1 MKVGR
6 NAQLS
11 KRNSDSK
18 RPRVP
23 SNKRLGQRKH
33 RSRRQLTNALQR
45 LEDRHLLTF
54 AIDLVSDIN
63 LIGESSSINQ
73 YVEMND
79 VGYFVANDGLSGG
92 ELWKTDGT
100 SAGTSQV
107 KDIVAGPVG
116 GQPEGLTVLDGELF
130 FIALDEGGETNL
142 WKSDGTESGTVM
154 VYDANE
160 AGVYSM
166 DQLTKSGDQLFF
178 TAYEENS
185 GYELWR
191 SDGTSNGTVLVED
204 INPDATA
211 FGRPEDLTDVDG
223 TLFFTSYEDSDYN
236 RELWKSDGTAAG
248 TMMVVD
254 LTIDPADGGELSTV
268 SSYPS
273 YLTNVDGTLFF
284 AAYDLD
290 HGIELFKSDGTA
302 NGTILVDDLN
312 PGSADSD
319 PLELTAFG
327 NSLLF
332 SARDSA
338 GNRHVYRAN
347 DQGIELIADTTGGLG
362 SSSPAEFTVA
372 GNEVFFAANG
382 SRPLT
387 QVVADQPDLNG
398 DNTTRSGGFAGIFTS
413 VNNAFQGTLSD
424 AAGSSTVSTVA
435 QCCSDDGPGF
445 VDGGTARIGSAG
457 VALTNIEVGDF
468 YIQSIGSGELD
479 QEYWDWTISD
489 DAGLSNIDFSG
500 FISGNQM
507 DNGEVNEGVTFT
519 LYLNE
524 DFNTPVSTWQVP
536 GDSTG
541 DAIDNWYGARDGD
554 NLQLSN
560 SGGSNVTAA
569 TVRMTMGVNGANVF
583 PDGGSEAFLINA
595 QLTADLSANT
605 TQRVPLGRELH
616 RTDGSPQGT
625 AIVKDIVPVGS
636 SNPSDLVAVG
646 NNLFFSADDVVGTGR
661 ELWFSDGSDVGT
673 TQMVDS
679 LQGVDLYG
687 APLDGAPE
695 LLGEINGEL
704 IFTTTN
710 QFQDRELWLSDG
722 TDSSSNPG
730 TRELKNI
737 NLFTEDS
744 EVNDLYVVGTDI
756 FFAANDGING
766 ETLLKMDTTTDTV
779 TQVFDASPSSA
790 DQISELNVLDPVT
803 GTALFYSNTTGVNGQ
818 IYLLD
823 PANLATPVT
832 ALAAQQPIELDEDGT
847 RFVVYDSWAYF
858 VSSDST
864 AGIELWRINAA
875 GSAQRLTDMIPGIP
889 SSEPRS
895 LATFNQRIYFSADT
909 HSSTPEFGNIGR
921 ELFAYD
927 PEQEIVELAAD
938 LRMGTSD
945 GNPAQLTVMGNK
957 LFFTG
962 TDGTNGDELWY
973 LDFNGTKHPLTD
985 IRVGGGSSLPRHL
998 TVIDDI
1004 LYFSAAS
1011 SDLNFEPY
1019 RTDGTLNGT
1028 YRLADIQPGG
1038 GGSDPR
1044 DFTKFGGEVYFS
1056 AGDLTNGRELWR
1068 SDGTE
1073 NDATLVIDLLPGTSN
1088 SNPVP
1093 LADNGHRLIFS
1104 AQGQGIGQQELWVT
1118 DRSAERTFLIDDL
1131 NPIANQGSSP
1141 TDMVQVNG
1149 VFYFAADNGRTGQE
1163 LFRMDQVAPAVES
1176 IVTGGDHL
1184 APVEETQR
1192 SIVDRVSVT
1201 FDSQVDLSGAAFELT
1216 NVTTNTVVTTVLVD
1230 LRVENEKTIAELTF
1244 AAGPGVDTRGTNHSL
1259 ADGNYELRIVGIET
1273 SSTISGTLMV
1283 ADDTFGDQPTDNFF
1297 RLFGELGGDGLVDG
1311 GDLASF
1317 LGGYLNAPG
1326 YTDDLDFDGDGDI
1339 DGVDYGAFSRRLST
1353 SR

>member
-6 NAQLS
+6 NAQLI
-11 KRNSDSK
+11 KRSSDSK
-18 RPRVP
+18 R
-23 SNKRLGQRKH
+23 SRLSSKQRLEQRK
-33 RSRRQLTNALQR
+33 RRRRRQITNALER

-73 YVEMND
+73 YVELGG
-79 VGYFVANDGLSGG
+79 VGYFVANDGLSGA

-107 KDIVAGPVG
+107 KDLLPGPVG
-116 GQPEGLTVLDGELF
+116 SQPEGLTVLDGELF
-130 FIALDEGGETNL
+130 FIALDEGGDTDL

-166 DQLTKSGDQLFF
+166 DQLTKSGNQLFF

-191 SDGTSNGTVLVED
+191 SDGTSGGTVLVED
-204 INPDATA
+204 INPDQAA

-254 LTIDPADGGELSTV
+254 LTIDPADGGGLSTV

-290 HGIELFKSDGTA
+290 NGIELFKSDGTA
-302 NGTILVDDLN
+302 VGTVLVEDLN
-312 PGSADSD
+312 PGPADSD

-327 NSLLF
+327 SSLLF
-332 SARDSA
+332 SGRDSA
-338 GNRHVYRAN
+338 GNRHVYRA
-347 DQGIELIADTTGGLG
+347 DSQGIELIADTTGGLG
-362 SSSPAEFTVA
+362 SSSPTEFTVA

-382 SRPLT
+382 SRPPT
-387 QVVADQPDLNG
+387 QVVADRPDLNA
-398 DNTTRSGGFAGIFTS
+398 DNTTRSGGFAGIYTS
-413 VNNAFQGTLSD
+413 VNNAFQGTLTD
-424 AAGSSTVSTVA
+424 ATGSSTVSTVA

-445 VDGGTARIGSAG
+445 VSGTARIGSAG
-457 VALTNIEVGDF
+457 VALTNIEVGDL
-468 YIQSIGSGELD
+468 YIQSIGANELD
-479 QEYWDWTISD
+479 QEHWDWTISD
-489 DAGLSNIDFSG
+489 AAGLTNIDFSG

-507 DNGEVNEGVTFT
+507 DNDAPNEGVTFT
-519 LYLNE
+519 LYLND

-536 GDSTG
+536 GDSSG
-541 DAIDNWYGARDGD
+541 DAIDNWYGTRDGD

-560 SGGSNVTAA
+560 AGGSTITAA
-569 TVRMTMGVNGANVF
+569 TVRMTMGVNGASVF

-595 QLTADLSANT
+595 QLTADLSENT
-605 TQRVPLGRELH
+605 TQRLPLGRELH
-616 RTDGSPQGT
+616 RTDGTSQGT
-625 AIVKDIVPVGS
+625 SIVKDIVPIGS
-636 SNPSDLVAVG
+636 SNPSGLVAVG
-646 NNLFFSADDVVGTGR
+646 NNVFFSADDVVGTGR
-661 ELWFSDGSDVGT
+661 ELWFSDGTELGT

-679 LQGVDLYG
+679 LSGVDLYG

-695 LLGEINGEL
+695 LLGELDGEL
-704 IFTTTN
+704 LFTTTN

-722 TDSSSNPG
+722 TDSNSNPG

-737 NLFTEDS
+737 NLFTQDS
-744 EVNDLYVVGTDI
+744 DVNDLYVVGDDI
-756 FFAANDGING
+756 FFSGNDGVNG
-766 ETLLKMDTTTDTV
+766 ETLFKLDTTTDTV

-823 PANLATPVT
+823 PTNLVTPVT

-847 RFVVYDSWAYF
+847 RFVVYDNWAYF

-864 AGIELWRINAA
+864 SGIELWRIDAA
-875 GSAQRLTDMIPGIP
+875 GSTERLTDLIPGIP

-895 LATFNQRIYFSADT
+895 LAVFNQRIYFSADT
-909 HSSTPEFGNIGR
+909 NSTNVEFGNVGR
-921 ELFAYD
+921 ELFSYD
-927 PEQEIVELAAD
+927 PDGEVVNLVAD

-945 GNPAQLTVMGNK
+945 GSPSQLTVMGDQ

-962 TDGTNGDELWY
+962 NNGTNGIELLY
-973 LDFNGTKHPLTD
+973 LDFNETVHPLTD
-985 IRVGGGSSLPRHL
+985 IRAGGGSSLPRNL
-998 TVIDDI
+998 TVIDDV

-1019 RTDGTLNGT
+1019 RTDGTTNGT

-1044 DFTKFGGEVYFS
+1044 DFTKFGSDIYYS
-1056 AGDLTNGRELWR
+1056 AGDLANGRELYR

-1073 NDATLVIDLLPGTSN
+1073 NDATLVTDLLPGLSG
-1088 SNPVP
+1088 SDPIP

-1104 AQGQGIGQQELWVT
+1104 AQGQGNGQRELWVT
-1118 DRSAERTFLIDDL
+1118 DGSAERTFLVDDL
-1131 NPIANQGSSP
+1131 NPIENQGSSP
-1141 TDMVQVNG
+1141 SDMVEVNG
-1149 VFYFAADNGRTGQE
+1149 VFYFAASNGSTGQE
-1163 LFRMDQVAPAVES
+1163 LFRMDQVAPTVES
-1176 IVTGGDHL
+1176 VITGGDHL

-1201 FDSQVDLSGAAFELT
+1201 FDSRVDLSGAAFELT
-1216 NVTTNTVVTTVLVD
+1216 NLTTNTVVTTVLVNT
-1230 LRVENEKTIAELTF
+1230 RVENEQTIAELTF
-1244 AAGPGVDTRGTNHSL
+1244 DAGPSVDTRGTGNSL
-1259 ADGNYELRIVGIET
+1259 ADGNYELRIVGLET
-1273 SSTISGTLMV
+1273 ASTISGTLMV
-1283 ADDTFGDQPTDNFF
+1283 GDETFGDEPADNFF

-1311 GDLASF
+1311 GDFASF
-1317 LGGYLNAPG
+1317 LGSYLNAPG